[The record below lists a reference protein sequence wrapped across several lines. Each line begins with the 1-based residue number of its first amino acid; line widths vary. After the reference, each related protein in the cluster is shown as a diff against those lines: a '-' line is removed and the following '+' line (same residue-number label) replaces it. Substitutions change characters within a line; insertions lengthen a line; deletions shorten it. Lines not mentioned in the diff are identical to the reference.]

1 MDSPLN
7 KNSLKWSLIFHGF
20 LLLVVIGFAVRHRF
34 IKKKLPEPVEFTV
47 VLPQDMP
54 EPVKEKAPSVE
65 PVQER
70 DPVMPENLPPIK
82 EAVVLK
88 KKPPEKK
95 PPEKKPTPPKEEKP
109 PEKKPPEKKP
119 FEKGKRV
126 VKTPEPR
133 QPDFTKLKRATT
145 APVDKPLSRK
155 EIADALKAGARSGAR
170 NSLPDSEVSR
180 CISIVQRAMYD
191 SWEQPGSAE
200 AGPRPT
206 QLEIRLDKSGRLVSY
221 TIRQSSGS
229 RYCDQSVLKAA
240 ASVRQIR
247 GLSADFLKQY
257 EILIIDFR
265 IE

>member
-1 MDSPLN
+1 M
-7 KNSLKWSLIFHGF
+7 IFHGF

-34 IKKKLPEPVEFTV
+34 TKKKLPDPVEFTV

-65 PVQER
+65 PVPEK

-82 EAVVLK
+82 EAVVQK
-88 KKPPEKK
+88 KKPPVKK
-95 PPEKKPTPPKEEKP
+95 PPVKKPTPPKEEKP
-109 PEKKPPEKKP
+109 PEKKP
-119 FEKGKRV
+119 FEKGKRIV
-126 VKTPEPR
+126 RKPEPK
-133 QPDFTKLKRATT
+133 QPDFTKLKRATI
-145 APVDKPLSRK
+145 APAEKPLSRK
-155 EIADALKAGARSGAR
+155 EIEKALKDGARAGAR

-180 CISIVQRAMYD
+180 CISLVQRAMYD

-229 RYCDQSVLKAA
+229 KYYDQSVLKAA